1 MSTAS
6 QAVPGDSLVAFDRR
20 WVPERPALAR
30 AKTAPRA
37 LPRRE
42 RVPARRPAVAALVA
56 CLGLPVA
63 GCYWSRSSTLPVP
76 QLAHPAFDAA
86 TAGLQPPFRFA
97 VFGDQKGLAKSGEWD
112 ALLRD
117 LRSLEPPP
125 AFLLDTGDIVENGVH
140 RDQFVQLEQILS
152 VVSDLPYLLAVGNHE
167 IDDDDEV
174 AKGHVVEFLG
184 GVIGRDAF
192 RVDQLYYVK
201 TVGSLRLLMLDSN
214 DLVYPER
221 GACTE
226 RYPARDRGARQLRW
240 LVDELAT
247 PWDGHTVVALHHTL
261 ILSATKHE
269 DHARCLWNGAYA
281 AHGDR
286 TLPEILIDGGVDLVL
301 TGHTHTYEVI
311 RVSRGGRSMLS
322 VNVSGRSG
330 GSRRA
335 RPVSDPMRA
344 FAARGWDMSGWEGVS
359 QGAVMPS
366 GSMVNQ
372 FGLVTVTADGALEC
386 VIHHVDDPRPRP
398 CYP

>member
-1 MSTAS
+1 MSRAI
-6 QAVPGDSLVAFDRR
+6 
-20 WVPERPALAR
+20 LAR
-30 AKTAPRA
+30 AVLATRDLLWRGEA
-37 LPRRE
+37 LMRSH
-42 RVPARRPAVAALVA
+42 ATAALVV
-56 CLGLPVA
+56 CLGLPLA
-63 GCYWSRSSTLPVP
+63 GCYWPRSSTVPVP
-76 QLAHPAFDAA
+76 RLAHPAFDAA
-86 TAGLQPPFRFA
+86 TAGIQAPFHFA

-117 LRSLEPPP
+117 LGSLDPPP
-125 AFLLDTGDIVENGVH
+125 AFVLDTGDIVENGIH
-140 RDQFVQLEQILS
+140 RDQFAQLEQILS

-167 IDDDDEV
+167 IDDDA

-192 RVDQLYYVK
+192 SVDQLYYAK
-201 TVGSLRLLMLDSN
+201 TVGSLRLLVLDSN

-221 GACTE
+221 GACRG
-226 RYPARDRGARQLRW
+226 RYPVGERGSRQLRW
-240 LVDELAT
+240 VVGELAT

-286 TLPEILIDGGVDLVL
+286 TLPEILIDSGVDLVL

-311 RVSRGGRSMLS
+311 RVERGGRAMLS

-335 RPVSDPMRA
+335 RPVSDPMTA
-344 FAARGWDMSGWEGVS
+344 FVARGWDMSGWDGVS

-366 GSMVNQ
+366 GSLVNQ
-372 FGLVTVTADGALEC
+372 FDLVTVTADGELEC
-386 VIHHVDDPRPRP
+386 AIYHVDDARPRP
-398 CYP
+398 CHP

>member
-1 MSTAS
+1 MSRGNLVR
-6 QAVPGDSLVAFDRR
+6 AVP
-20 WVPERPALAR
+20 
-30 AKTAPRA
+30 APCES
-37 LPRRE
+37 PRR
-42 RVPARRPAVAALVA
+42 VWVSARRYAVAALVVW
-56 CLGLPVA
+56 LGLPVA
-63 GCYWSRSSTLPVP
+63 GCYWPRSSSVPVP

-86 TAGLQPPFRFA
+86 TSGLQPPFRFA

-117 LRSLEPPP
+117 LRSLDPPP

-140 RDQFVQLEQILS
+140 RDQFVRLEQILS

-167 IDDDDEV
+167 IDDDNEA
-174 AKGHVVEFLG
+174 AKRHVVAFLG
-184 GVIGRDAF
+184 GVIGHDAF

-221 GACTE
+221 GACTG
-226 RYPARDRGARQLRW
+226 RYPAGDRGARQLRW

-247 PWDGHTVVALHHTL
+247 PWDGHTIVALHHTF
-261 ILSATKHE
+261 ILSASKHE

-286 TLPEILIDGGVDLVL
+286 TLPEILIDSGVDLVL

-311 RVSRGGRSMLS
+311 RVSRGGRAMLS

-344 FAARGWDMSGWEGVS
+344 FASRGWDMSGWENVS

-366 GSMVNQ
+366 GSLVNQ
-372 FGLVTVTADGALEC
+372 FGLVTVTADGELEC
-386 VIHHVDDPRPRP
+386 VIHHVNDPRPRP
-398 CYP
+398 CHP

>member
-63 GCYWSRSSTLPVP
+63 GCYWPRSSTVPVP
-76 QLAHPAFDAA
+76 RLAHPAFDTA

-97 VFGDQKGLAKSGEWD
+97 VFGDQKGLAKSGEWG

-117 LRSLEPPP
+117 LRSLDPPP
-125 AFLLDTGDIVENGVH
+125 TFLLDTGDIVENGVH

-167 IDDDDEV
+167 IDEDDEA
-174 AKGHVVEFLG
+174 AKGNVVEFLG
-184 GVIGRDAF
+184 EVIGRDAF
-192 RVDQLYYVK
+192 RVDKLYYVK

-226 RYPARDRGARQLRW
+226 RYPAGDRGAQQLRW
-240 LVDELAT
+240 LVDELAN
-247 PWDGHTVVALHHTL
+247 PWDGHTVVALHHTFV
-261 ILSATKHE
+261 LSATKHE

-322 VNVSGRSG
+322 VNLSGKSG